1 MKKIYE
7 NPEIVINSVP
17 AMHTVELATSWP
29 WGDDDETEIIG
40 G

>member
-1 MKKIYE
+1 MKPYTT
-7 NPEIVINSVP
+7 PEIELTALA

-40 G
+40 

>member
-1 MKKIYE
+1 MKTYST
-7 NPEIVINSVP
+7 PEIELVVTA